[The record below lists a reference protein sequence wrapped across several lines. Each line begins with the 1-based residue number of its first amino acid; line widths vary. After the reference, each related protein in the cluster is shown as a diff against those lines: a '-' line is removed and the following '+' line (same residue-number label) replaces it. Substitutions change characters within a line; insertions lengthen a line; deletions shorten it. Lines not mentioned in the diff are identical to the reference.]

1 MQKKMNKGTLMCTF
15 EGTRGMLY
23 TNSTGTVLAAE
34 AESIY
39 PQQLRNVEALSG
51 WLAAVRACN
60 FVLVL
65 SISKTTV

>member
-1 MQKKMNKGTLMCTF
+1 
-15 EGTRGMLY
+15 MLY
-23 TNSTGTVLAAE
+23 TNGTGTVLAAE

-60 FVLVL
+60 FVLML
-65 SISKTTV
+65 SISKITV